1 MPSPKSGYTYNS
13 AAACILLAIITV
25 AVFSPSLFNDFQRGW
40 NDQWQ
45 VLDNPYV
52 TVFTWNY
59 ISYHFTEFY
68 HGQYSP
74 VNTLFYIITYA
85 LAGYEPLAFHAMSL
99 IVHIVNV
106 MLVFILVKMIITAQN
121 TFTPKKVNI
130 YSALSALVFAVHPMQ
145 VESVAWL
152 SASKVLTFSLFT
164 LLALIVY
171 VRYIN
176 TGRYRMLIWVML
188 LYMLAFGCKEQAIIL
203 PLVLFTI
210 DYIFGR
216 FKDIKP
222 KPGTLLK
229 PLFIEKIPFFVMALL
244 MWYFSA
250 IHNLGNITDA
260 NAYPFYQRLM
270 FGAHSLVVY
279 IFRFIAPVKM
289 YYFYF
294 YPMTK
299 GEPLPLMFWAY
310 PLLLAIIVWF
320 GIEQYRKGNRLT
332 VFGLMFFAVNLL
344 LVIHILP
351 MPRKMITADRYMYL
365 SIVGLAIATIPF
377 IDRIVTQLKRNTIIA
392 YAGALTVWFLSI
404 GAYSTYRTT
413 QWKDSTT
420 IKQNIKELIDKR
432 KAAGEKGLVNPVNDK
447 PGRKHPTPEY

>member
-1 MPSPKSGYTYNS
+1 M
-13 AAACILLAIITV
+13 
-25 AVFSPSLFNDFQRGW
+25 
-40 NDQWQ
+40 
-45 VLDNPYV
+45 LDNPYV
-52 TVFTWNY
+52 TEFTWNY

-74 VNTLFYIITYA
+74 VNTLFYIVTYA
-85 LAGYEPLAFHAMSL
+85 LADFKPLAFHAMSL

-106 MLVFILVKMIITAQN
+106 LLVFILVKMIITAQY
-121 TFTPKKVNI
+121 TFIPKKVNI

-176 TGRYRMLIWVML
+176 TGRYRLLIWVML

-203 PLVLFTI
+203 PLVLFTL

-216 FKDIKP
+216 FKGP
-222 KPGTLLK
+222 KPELKTLLK
-229 PLFIEKIPFFVMALL
+229 PLFIEKIPFFIMALL

-250 IHNLGNITDA
+250 IHNLGNIIDA

-294 YPMTK
+294 YPITK
-299 GEPLPLMFWAY
+299 GEPLPIMFWTY
-310 PLLLAIIVWF
+310 PILLTIIAWF
-320 GIEQYRKGNRLT
+320 GFEQYRKGNRLT

-351 MPRKMITADRYMYL
+351 MPRKMITADRYMYM
-365 SIVGLAIATIPF
+365 SIAGLAIAVIPF
-377 IDRIVTQLKRNTIIA
+377 IEQIIKQLKRKKVIA
-392 YAGALTVWFLSI
+392 FAGVITVWLISI
-404 GAYSTYRTT
+404 GAYSMYRTT
-413 QWKDSTT
+413 QWKDSPT
-420 IKQNIKELIDKR
+420 IKQNIRELIDKR
-432 KAAGEKGLVNPVNDK
+432 KAAGEKGLENPVSVNS
-447 PGRKHPTPEY
+447 R